1 MKLLRNQTGVN
12 DNSKVTLEEF
22 LKFILLPDSGDTH
35 WALQSSLCHICIIN
49 YDFIVKFEQLVEE
62 VPFLIEQIIKPKFGN
77 LSKLQFEGSLTQ
89 QTFGNFNQYLNE
101 IPQWLKSR
109 VEQLYNKDYDYFDYE
124 MLFQ

>member
-49 YDFIVKFEQLVEE
+49 YDFIVKFEQMMEE
-62 VPFLIEQIIKPKFGN
+62 VPVLIEQIIKPKFGN

>member
-1 MKLLRNQTGVN
+1 MKLLRNHTGVN

-49 YDFIVKFEQLVEE
+49 YDFIVKFEQMMEE
-62 VPFLIEQIIKPKFGN
+62 VPFLIEQIIKPTFGN

>member
-1 MKLLRNQTGVN
+1 MM
-12 DNSKVTLEEF
+12 
-22 LKFILLPDSGDTH
+22 
-35 WALQSSLCHICIIN
+35 
-49 YDFIVKFEQLVEE
+49 EE
-62 VPFLIEQIIKPKFGN
+62 VPFLIEQIIKPTFGN